1 MKYQHKKHVKLSN
14 SHKTLTETASSV
26 IALRLIIPVVQEVGA
41 TDPVGQN
48 SPNPHCTGWLEL
60 DPSEQNQPAVQ
71 RSVGAERPVV
81 SQ

>member
-1 MKYQHKKHVKLSN
+1 MYTICTVAHQPRAGCIRLVP
-14 SHKTLTETASSV
+14 
-26 IALRLIIPVVQEVGA
+26 LRLIIPVVQEVGA

-60 DPSEQNQPAVQ
+60 DPSKQNQPAVQ